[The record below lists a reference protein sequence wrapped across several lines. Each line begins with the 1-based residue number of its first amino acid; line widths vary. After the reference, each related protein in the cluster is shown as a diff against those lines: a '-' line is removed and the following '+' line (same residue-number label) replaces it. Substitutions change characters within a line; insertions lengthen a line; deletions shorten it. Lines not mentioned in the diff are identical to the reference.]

1 MKISK
6 ETVLEVVHYTDR
18 LFYFK
23 ITRDP
28 TLIFREGE
36 FVMIGLDNWS
46 EKLQKNKPIMRA
58 YSMVSP
64 TYADYLEFYSIKVP
78 NGPLT
83 SKLQH
88 IKPGDEILVNQRAV
102 GTLVNA
108 NLVTPGRNLY
118 LLATGTGIAP
128 FMSIIRG
135 VETYDHYD
143 NVIIVWGT
151 RTADELAFEEIIEEL
166 KVVGLRNAQLA
177 YHSPLTIQG
186 KLKTYFT
193 CTRED
198 YKNTG
203 RVTTAMYEN
212 KVQDKL
218 DLSDLSSKHDR
229 VMVCGSMEMNLELKE
244 YLDKLGFIEGNN
256 KHPGSYVLEK
266 SFVR

>member
-23 ITRDP
+23 TTRDP
-28 TLIFREGE
+28 TLRFREGE

-46 EKLQKNKPIMRA
+46 EKLQRNKPIMRA

-64 TYADYLEFYSIKVP
+64 TYADYLEFYSIKVQ

-108 NLVTPGRNLY
+108 NLDTPGRNLY

-135 VETYDHYD
+135 AETYEYYE
-143 NVIIVWGT
+143 NVIVVWGT
-151 RTADELAFEEIIEEL
+151 RTADELAFKEL
-166 KVVGLRNAQLA
+166 IQELDKDEV
-177 YHSPLTIQG
+177 YSKIIQG

-193 CTRED
+193 CTREP
-198 YKNTG
+198 YENEG
-203 RVTTAMYEN
+203 RVTTAMYDG
-212 KVQDKL
+212 KVQSKLELDKL
-218 DLSDLSSKHDR
+218 DSKHDR
-229 VMVCGSMEMNLELKE
+229 VMICGSIEMNLELKE
-244 YLDKLGFIEGNN
+244 YLDGLGFEEGNN
-256 KHPGSYVLEK
+256 KHPGEYVLERA
-266 SFVR
+266 FVR

>member
-1 MKISK
+1 MKINK

-18 LFYFK
+18 LFYFRT
-23 ITRDP
+23 TRNP
-28 TLIFREGE
+28 TLRFREGE

-58 YSMVSP
+58 YSMVNP
-64 TYADYLEFYSIKVP
+64 NYADYLEFYSIKVSD
-78 NGPLT
+78 GPLT

-102 GTLVNA
+102 GTLVDA
-108 NLVTPGRNLY
+108 NLEPGRNLY

-135 VETYDHYD
+135 IETYNHYD
-143 NVIIVWGT
+143 NVIVVWGT
-151 RTADELAFEEIIEEL
+151 RTADELAFKETIKGLNEDKVYGEI
-166 KVVGLRNAQLA
+166 
-177 YHSPLTIQG
+177 TQG

-198 YKNTG
+198 YENTG

-218 DLSDLSSKHDR
+218 DLADLSPIHDR
-229 VMVCGSMEMNLELKE
+229 VMICGSMEMNLELKE
-244 YLDKLGFIEGNN
+244 YLDKLGFTEGNN